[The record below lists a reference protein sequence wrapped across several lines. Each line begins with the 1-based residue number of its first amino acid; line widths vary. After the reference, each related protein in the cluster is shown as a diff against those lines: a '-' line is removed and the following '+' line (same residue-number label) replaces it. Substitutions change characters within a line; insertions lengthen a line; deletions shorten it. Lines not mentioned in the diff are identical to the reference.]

1 MTGGPSPS
9 SPRVSAIPIPERYD
23 LPPRPEAAPRAVQ
36 DAYRQTMFL
45 LGKDLALFEE
55 GMNLQLATVA
65 ASSPSQFR
73 THRLAAIESL
83 WSRVFLYLSDA
94 CLAISRG
101 SYPTAAPL
109 VRAACECLGA
119 ERQLYG
125 AEMNE
130 FLDWLES
137 GLQPERA
144 FNAIDVGL
152 GHYFAGAAL
161 AEDERL
167 RSVYR
172 PASDLGRPNFGATL
186 LQVGPES
193 NNTRL
198 ALTFGDTTFHLGWAQ
213 ITLGWLLAVSERQV
227 QSAVHMPDVFAVSD
241 QARKTYLDIARRTDD
256 MLGDPSRCR
265 IVEVDE
271 DGGKRYLVENFRR
284 LSTGAPR
291 KYLL

>member
-1 MTGGPSPS
+1 MNTQPRPGH
-9 SPRVSAIPIPERYD
+9 RVSAIPAPERYD
-23 LPPRPEAAPRAVQ
+23 LPPKPAAAPAPVQ
-36 DAYRQTMFL
+36 DAYRQTTFL
-45 LGKDLALFEE
+45 LRKDLALFQD
-55 GMNLQLATVA
+55 GMNLQLAIVA
-65 ASSPSQFR
+65 ASSASRFR

-101 SYPTAAPL
+101 TYVSAAPL
-109 VRAACECLGA
+109 VRAACECLAA
-119 ERQLYG
+119 ERQLH
-125 AEMNE
+125 ATEMDE
-130 FLDWLES
+130 FIEWL
-137 GLQPERA
+137 GGRLVPERS
-144 FNAIDVGL
+144 FKAIDVGL

-198 ALTFGDTTFHLGWAQ
+198 ALTFADTAFHLGWAQ
-213 ITLGWLLAVSERQV
+213 IALGWLLALSERQI
-227 QSAVHMPDVFAVSD
+227 QSAVHMPDVFAITDETRRAYSD
-241 QARKTYLDIARRTDD
+241 LARRTDD
-256 MLGDPSRCR
+256 LLDDPSRCR
-265 IVEVDE
+265 IVEVEME
-271 DGGKRYLVENFRR
+271 DGKHYLVENFRR
-284 LSTGAPR
+284 LSSGAPR